1 MNNNQKNL
9 TGTGLEIQYDSAGN
23 MENTPLSHMV
33 DKKMTLKS
41 MMSQRE

>member
-9 TGTGLEIQYDSAGN
+9 TGSGLEKQYDSGGK

-33 DKKMTLKS
+33 DIKMTL
-41 MMSQRE
+41 MSTMNQRE